1 MAREEKLRSLSLTGL
16 FLLSMLLSLA
26 LPAGTVSASNETTTG
41 TITGTETWAGVHT
54 LTGDVTIAPGAK
66 LIINPGA
73 TIEFPNGTH
82 LDVRGSLCAGVSS
95 CGASSNANS
104 AMRITLRWSE
114 PLNSS
119 AIGEC
124 YGLSSGNQEIWI
136 DDPSCSE
143 GVLMRSS
150 IDLSETGLR
159 YVTFDS
165 AWGIPQYVSA
175 VGEFRYGALVLDG
188 ASPTLT
194 ELSFNQI
201 NTSSVLTTNLA
212 QPTFNG
218 GEFVVGT
225 DESRSIVGAA
235 LQIYSSGSSV
245 SPFSLSDISLT
256 GTDNGCGNRDGGRH
270 TIWAEDSFIE
280 IDNADISSGDFGI
293 GLWTSAGSVTN
304 TLINVNCNGIDLNGK
319 KAVGGTSF
327 DFQISDNEITT
338 AEGAG
343 IFASAGALVTL
354 TDNDIS
360 GAASGSGIAVYNS
373 EAHIHENEIGPI
385 GGYFGLWLGGSY
397 DVIAENNSIFDTTLT
412 PVVAGMYSYAIQ
424 AASRLYLA
432 NNSISYD
439 GTGTCSSETNWGGA
453 FSCPVLHAYVTGV
466 TMYDNIITAG
476 GTADGIRAVGSLLDI
491 QRNSFDVQKTGAVI
505 KNYDSGYADS
515 QQFGSLAYFAGNDWN
530 QAESVY
536 NVTKSSVTAQSEYI
550 PSPPSGEFPVRL
562 SWPDQ
567 EAWPDNQFQGA
578 IIPTPVKD
586 CNNCQ
591 NMTPRNFPLGVSM
604 DNNSTVFTF
613 ADLTNLDLSKVKI
626 ATQPTHFAVQVSRAE
641 LVRFQTLIGGEKV
654 SEALVIV
661 EDALG
666 NDLYRVNT
674 GGDGFTP
681 WIALPSNFHLDFRG
695 LGGGDNPDGFADDEY
710 EDSCSDGIDNDGD
723 LTIDT
728 ADSSCDYAAGTRE
741 LSLYRYTAYRFG
753 YGYYSG
759 QFTLE
764 ENSLEETAHLQNEAP
779 TVMVTENEGHSFRR
793 VVNITGSAHDGTLAN
808 SYLTDDR
815 AQWDQGGY
823 VHAVQVRNPFTGSW
837 EDAEYAVDTSG
848 ADEGEVTRFNRP
860 FSSWFYNLDMTGLA
874 GEGDYTFEFR
884 AFDGIDYSPVVSRT
898 IKLNTQ
904 PPNIFVTTPSS
915 FSSHD
920 EGSVVFDGY
929 SQDPYGCP
937 DNCNTDIGLVYM
949 QISGPNYQ
957 VTSPVETNTD
967 GTWNWEWDFS
977 TRPRELTTYT
987 FTIWASDSDFC
998 NGDVDECQPAIL
1010 TLTIDN
1016 RNSQPTIS
1024 VNEPFSGTRI
1034 SSALD
1039 TSLKGVARDFDGG
1052 VTRVDLEVKDV
1063 SNDYVSVFE
1072 TSTSEFSEDGEWE
1085 IEWDTT
1091 QLRHDAEYLLRFRSY
1106 DGIDYSSWVEVTIV
1120 ADNPPNA
1127 GNNQPEFDSS
1137 GWQSEITL
1145 YCDSESNSVNKCTT
1159 VQIDLKDFFSDADN
1173 DIQFI
1178 SVYNDTSIGS
1188 DDRHP
1193 LVVGVGTDGI
1203 ARYDPADMLFFDDDM
1218 DTWTLTNVIFI
1229 ATDAWDSRVNSNP
1242 VTFRV
1247 VPLQFT
1253 IQEPDQSWVEEDEMA
1268 IYSGI
1273 GLPGK
1278 QVSVLIGGNPVNNTI
1293 VSEDGT
1299 WELGIPAS
1307 RIKGESS
1314 IPEFTYGGQTTEVSA
1329 ISKGEP
1335 TKDPVN
1341 WGLMVAVSVL
1351 AILSL
1356 AALAYFT
1363 GFIGIEFDE
1372 EDGYNEVGDD
1382 YNKTPVQIPEDY
1394 GEEEEKSPLE
1404 RYDDHPGWLWDS
1416 SSEEWSQ
1423 IRIFKDNVD
1432 SKFY

>member
-567 EAWPDNQFQGA
+567 EAWPENQFQGA

-1416 SSEEWSQ
+1416 SSEEWVPDPDFQ
-1423 IRIFKDNVD
+1423 G
-1432 SKFY
+1432 

>member
-1 MAREEKLRSLSLTGL
+1 
-16 FLLSMLLSLA
+16 
-26 LPAGTVSASNETTTG
+26 
-41 TITGTETWAGVHT
+41 
-54 LTGDVTIAPGAK
+54 
-66 LIINPGA
+66 
-73 TIEFPNGTH
+73 
-82 LDVRGSLCAGVSS
+82 
-95 CGASSNANS
+95 
-104 AMRITLRWSE
+104 
-114 PLNSS
+114 
-119 AIGEC
+119 
-124 YGLSSGNQEIWI
+124 
-136 DDPSCSE
+136 
-143 GVLMRSS
+143 MRSS

-1416 SSEEWSQ
+1416 SSEEWVPDPDFQ
-1423 IRIFKDNVD
+1423 G
-1432 SKFY
+1432 

>member
-1 MAREEKLRSLSLTGL
+1 MARDEKLRSFSLTGL
-16 FLLSMLLSLA
+16 FLFSILLSLA

-95 CGASSNANS
+95 CGSSSNAGP

-114 PLNSS
+114 PVNSS
-119 AIGEC
+119 ATGEC
-124 YGLSSGNQEIWI
+124 YGMSSGNQEIWI
-136 DDPSCSE
+136 DDPSCNE

-212 QPTFNG
+212 QPSFNG

-225 DESRSIVGAA
+225 DASKSIVGAA

-245 SPFSLSDISLT
+245 SPFTLSDISLT

-280 IDNADISSGDFGI
+280 IDNAEISSGDFGI

-304 TLINVNCNGIDLNGK
+304 TQINVNCNGIDLNGK

-327 DFQISDNEITT
+327 SFDISDNEIAT
-338 AEGAG
+338 ADGAG
-343 IFASAGALVTL
+343 VFASAGALIYL
-354 TDNDIS
+354 RDNVIG
-360 GAASGSGIAVYNS
+360 GAASGSGVSVYNS
-373 EAHIHENEIGPI
+373 EAHIHGNEIGPI

-412 PVVAGMYSYAIQ
+412 PVVAGMYSYSIQ

-432 NNSISYD
+432 NNSISFE
-439 GTGTCSSETNWGGA
+439 GTGTCSSETNWGGQ
-453 FSCPVLHAYVTGV
+453 FTCPVLHAYMTGV

-476 GTADGIRAVGSLLDI
+476 GTADGIRAIGSLLDI
-491 QRNSFDVQKTGAVI
+491 QRNSFDVQKTGAII

-515 QQFGSLAYFAGNDWN
+515 QQYGSLAYFSENDWN
-530 QAESVY
+530 QAETIY

-550 PSPPSGEFPVRL
+550 PSPPSGEYPVRL

-567 EAWPDNQFQGA
+567 EAWPDNEFQGA

-654 SEALVIV
+654 SDALVIV

-728 ADSSCDYAAGTRE
+728 ADPSCDYSAGTRE
-741 LSLYRYTAYRFG
+741 MSLYRYTAYRFG

-759 QFTLE
+759 VFTLE
-764 ENSLEETAHLQNEAP
+764 ENSLEETAHLENDAP
-779 TVMVTENEGHSFRR
+779 TVIVTENEGHSYRR

-808 SYLTDDR
+808 SYLTDER

-848 ADEGEVTRFNRP
+848 SDEGEVTRFNRP
-860 FSSWFYNLDMTGLA
+860 FSSWYYNIDMSNLA
-874 GEGDYTFEFR
+874 GEGDYSFEFK
-884 AFDGIDYSPVVSRT
+884 AFDGIDYSPVVSLT

-920 EGSVVFDGY
+920 DGSVIFDGY

-937 DNCNTDIGLVYM
+937 DECNSDIGLVYM

-957 VTSPVETNTD
+957 VTSPVETNSD
-967 GTWNWEWDFS
+967 GTWDWEWDFS
-977 TRPRELTTYT
+977 SRPRELTTYT

-998 NGDVDECQPAIL
+998 NGVVDECQPVVL

-1024 VNEPFSGTRI
+1024 VNQPYSGTRI
-1034 SSALD
+1034 SSSID
-1039 TSLKGVARDFDGG
+1039 TLLSGVARDFDGG

-1072 TSTSEFSEDGEWE
+1072 TSTSEFSEDGMWD

-1091 QLRHDAEYLLRFRSY
+1091 HLRHDAEYLLRFRSY
-1106 DGIDYSSWVEVTIV
+1106 DGIDYSSWVDVTII

-1137 GWQSEITL
+1137 EWQSEYTL
-1145 YCDSESNSVNKCTT
+1145 YCDLDSNSVDKCTT
-1159 VQIDLKDFFSDADN
+1159 VEIDLKAYFSDIDN

-1178 SVYNDTSIGS
+1178 SVYNDSTISS
-1188 DDRHP
+1188 DDRYP

-1218 DTWTLTNVIFI
+1218 ESWTLNNVIFI
-1229 ATDAWDSRVNSNP
+1229 ATDAWDSRVNSVP
-1242 VTFRV
+1242 VTFKV
-1247 VPLQFT
+1247 IPLQFE
-1253 IQEPDQSWVEEDEMA
+1253 IQEPEQSWVNENEMA
-1268 IYSGI
+1268 MYSGI

-1299 WELGIPAS
+1299 WELGVPAS

-1314 IPEFTYGGQTTEVSA
+1314 IPEFSYSGQTMAVKP
-1329 ISKGEP
+1329 IGKGEP
-1335 TKDPVN
+1335 TTDSIN
-1341 WGLMVAVSVL
+1341 WALVGAVSVL
-1351 AILSL
+1351 ATLSL

-1363 GFIGIEFDE
+1363 GFIGIEIDE
-1372 EDGYNEVGDD
+1372 EEGEY
-1382 YNKTPVQIPEDY
+1382 KTPAQIPEDY
-1394 GEEEEKSPLE
+1394 GDEEREGEGALE
-1404 RYDDHPGWLWDS
+1404 SYDDHPGWLWDAA
-1416 SSEEWSQ
+1416 SEEWVPDPD
-1423 IRIFKDNVD
+1423 F
-1432 SKFY
+1432 

>member
-1 MAREEKLRSLSLTGL
+1 
-16 FLLSMLLSLA
+16 
-26 LPAGTVSASNETTTG
+26 
-41 TITGTETWAGVHT
+41 
-54 LTGDVTIAPGAK
+54 
-66 LIINPGA
+66 
-73 TIEFPNGTH
+73 
-82 LDVRGSLCAGVSS
+82 
-95 CGASSNANS
+95 
-104 AMRITLRWSE
+104 
-114 PLNSS
+114 
-119 AIGEC
+119 
-124 YGLSSGNQEIWI
+124 
-136 DDPSCSE
+136 
-143 GVLMRSS
+143 
-150 IDLSETGLR
+150 
-159 YVTFDS
+159 
-165 AWGIPQYVSA
+165 
-175 VGEFRYGALVLDG
+175 
-188 ASPTLT
+188 
-194 ELSFNQI
+194 
-201 NTSSVLTTNLA
+201 
-212 QPTFNG
+212 
-218 GEFVVGT
+218 
-225 DESRSIVGAA
+225 
-235 LQIYSSGSSV
+235 
-245 SPFSLSDISLT
+245 
-256 GTDNGCGNRDGGRH
+256 
-270 TIWAEDSFIE
+270 
-280 IDNADISSGDFGI
+280 
-293 GLWTSAGSVTN
+293 
-304 TLINVNCNGIDLNGK
+304 
-319 KAVGGTSF
+319 
-327 DFQISDNEITT
+327 
-338 AEGAG
+338 
-343 IFASAGALVTL
+343 
-354 TDNDIS
+354 
-360 GAASGSGIAVYNS
+360 
-373 EAHIHENEIGPI
+373 
-385 GGYFGLWLGGSY
+385 
-397 DVIAENNSIFDTTLT
+397 
-412 PVVAGMYSYAIQ
+412 
-424 AASRLYLA
+424 
-432 NNSISYD
+432 
-439 GTGTCSSETNWGGA
+439 
-453 FSCPVLHAYVTGV
+453 
-466 TMYDNIITAG
+466 
-476 GTADGIRAVGSLLDI
+476 
-491 QRNSFDVQKTGAVI
+491 
-505 KNYDSGYADS
+505 
-515 QQFGSLAYFAGNDWN
+515 
-530 QAESVY
+530 
-536 NVTKSSVTAQSEYI
+536 
-550 PSPPSGEFPVRL
+550 
-562 SWPDQ
+562 
-567 EAWPDNQFQGA
+567 
-578 IIPTPVKD
+578 
-586 CNNCQ
+586 
-591 NMTPRNFPLGVSM
+591 M

-1416 SSEEWSQ
+1416 SSEEWVPDPDFQ
-1423 IRIFKDNVD
+1423 G
-1432 SKFY
+1432 

>member
-1 MAREEKLRSLSLTGL
+1 MVKLPRFFRSTMARDEKLRSFSLTGL
-16 FLLSMLLSLA
+16 FLFSILLSLA

-95 CGASSNANS
+95 CGASANAGP
-104 AMRITLRWSE
+104 AMRITLKWSE
-114 PLNSS
+114 PANSS
-119 AIGEC
+119 ATGEC
-124 YGLSSGNQEIWI
+124 YGMSSGNQEIWI

-159 YVTFDS
+159 YVTFDN
-165 AWGIPQYVSA
+165 AWGIPQYITA

-225 DESRSIVGAA
+225 DESKSIVGAA

-280 IDNADISSGDFGI
+280 IDNAEITSGDFGI

-304 TLINVNCNGIDLNGK
+304 SVIDVNCNGIDLNGK

-327 DFQISDNEITT
+327 SFEISDNEIST
-338 AEGAG
+338 ADGAG
-343 IFASAGALVTL
+343 VFASAGALVTL
-354 TDNDIS
+354 RDNDIG
-360 GAASGSGIAVYNS
+360 GAASGSGIGVYNS
-373 EAHIHENEIGPI
+373 EAHIHGNEIGPI

-397 DVIAENNSIFDTTLT
+397 DVIAENNSIFETTLT
-412 PVVAGMYSYAIQ
+412 PVVAGMYSYSIQ
-424 AASRLYLA
+424 AASRLYFA
-432 NNSISYD
+432 NNSVSYA
-439 GTGTCSSETNWGGA
+439 GTGTCSSETNWGGQ
-453 FSCPVLHAYVTGV
+453 FSCPVLHAYLTGV
-466 TMYDNIITAG
+466 TMYDNIITAS
-476 GTADGIRAVGSLLDI
+476 GTADGIRAIGSLLDI
-491 QRNSFDVQKTGAVI
+491 QRNSFDIQKTGAVI

-515 QQFGSLAYFAGNDWN
+515 QQYGSLAYFSENDWN
-530 QAESVY
+530 DAEAVY

-550 PSPPSGEFPVRL
+550 PSPPSGEYPVRL

-567 EAWPDNQFQGA
+567 EAWPDNEFQGS

-654 SEALVIV
+654 SDALVIV

-723 LTIDT
+723 LMTDT
-728 ADSSCDYAAGTRE
+728 DDPSCDYSAGTRE

-753 YGYYSG
+753 FGYYLG
-759 QFTLE
+759 NFTLE
-764 ENSLEETAHLQNEAP
+764 ENSLEETAHLENVAP
-779 TVMVTENEGHSFRR
+779 TVTVTQNSGHSYRR
-793 VVNITGSAHDGTLAN
+793 IVNITGSAHDGTLAN
-808 SYLTDDR
+808 SYLSDER

-837 EDAEYAVDTSG
+837 EDSELAVDTSG
-848 ADEGEVTRFNRP
+848 ADEGAVTRFNRP
-860 FSSWFYNLDMTGLA
+860 FSSWYYNIDMSGLA
-874 GEGDYTFEFR
+874 GEGDYSFEFR
-884 AFDGIDYSPVVSRT
+884 AFDGIDYSPVVSRS

-904 PPNIFVTTPSS
+904 PPTIFVSTPSS

-920 EGSVVFDGY
+920 DGSVIFDGY
-929 SQDPYGCP
+929 AQDPYGCP
-937 DNCNTDIGLVYM
+937 DDCNSDIGLVYM

-957 VTSPVETNTD
+957 VTSPVETNSD
-967 GTWNWEWDFS
+967 GTWDWEWDFS
-977 TRPRELTTYT
+977 SRPRELTTYT

-998 NGDVDECQPAIL
+998 NGIVDECQPVELI
-1010 TLTIDN
+1010 LTIDN

-1024 VNEPFSGTRI
+1024 VNQPYSGTRI
-1034 SSALD
+1034 STSID
-1039 TSLKGVARDFDGG
+1039 TLLSGVARDFDGG

-1063 SNDYVSVFE
+1063 SNDYISVFE
-1072 TSTSEFSEDGEWE
+1072 TSTGEFSEDGEWE

-1106 DGIDYSSWVEVTIV
+1106 DGIDYSSWVDITII

-1127 GNNQPEFDSS
+1127 GNSQPEFNPS
-1137 GWQSEITL
+1137 GWLSEIIL
-1145 YCDSESNSVNKCTT
+1145 YCDSESNSVDKCTT
-1159 VQIDLKDFFSDADN
+1159 VEIDLKEYFSDIDN

-1178 SVYNDTSIGS
+1178 SVYNDTSIDT

-1203 ARYDPADMLFFDDDM
+1203 ARYDPADMLFFDDNM
-1218 DTWTLTNVIFI
+1218 GSWTLNNVIFI
-1229 ATDAWDSRVNSNP
+1229 ATDAWDSRVNSAP

-1247 VPLQFT
+1247 IPLQFE
-1253 IQEPDQSWVEEDEMA
+1253 IQEPEQSWVEEDDMA
-1268 IYSGI
+1268 IYSGM

-1299 WELGIPAS
+1299 WELGVPGS

-1314 IPEFTYGGQTTEVSA
+1314 VPQFQYSGQTTEVGQIWS
-1329 ISKGEP
+1329 GEP
-1335 TKDPVN
+1335 VTSSTD
-1341 WGLMVAVSVL
+1341 WAFIGTITVL
-1351 AILSL
+1351 AIIALV
-1356 AALAYFT
+1356 ALAVFT
-1363 GFIGIEFDE
+1363 GFIGIEIEDE
-1372 EDGYNEVGDD
+1372 LEDQ
-1382 YNKTPVQIPEDY
+1382 KTPVQIPEGY
-1394 GEEEEKSPLE
+1394 GEDTEEGEVTLE
-1404 RYDDHPGWLWDS
+1404 RYEDHPGWLWDA
-1416 SSEEWSQ
+1416 SSEEWVPDPDFQ
-1423 IRIFKDNVD
+1423 R
-1432 SKFY
+1432 

>member
-1 MAREEKLRSLSLTGL
+1 MAQDGKLSSISITGL
-16 FLLSMLLSLA
+16 FLFSILLSLA
-26 LPAGTVSASNETTTG
+26 LPAGPVSASNETTTG

-66 LIINPGA
+66 LVINPGA

-95 CGASSNANS
+95 CGASSNAGP

-114 PLNSS
+114 PANSS
-119 AIGEC
+119 ATGEC
-124 YGLSSGNQEIWI
+124 YGMSSGNQDIWI
-136 DDPSCSE
+136 TDPSCNE

-150 IDLSETGLR
+150 IDLSETGLN
-159 YVTFDS
+159 YVSFEN

-194 ELSFNQI
+194 ELSFSQI

-218 GEFVVGT
+218 GDFVVGSDDST
-225 DESRSIVGAA
+225 SIVGAA

-245 SPFSLSDISLT
+245 SPFKISDISLT
-256 GTDNGCGNRDGGRH
+256 GTDNGCGPRDGGRA
-270 TIWAEDSFIE
+270 TIWAQDSFIE
-280 IDNADISSGDFGI
+280 IDNAQIPSGDYGI

-304 TLINVNCNGIDLNGK
+304 TVIDVNCNGIDLNGK

-327 DFQISDNEITT
+327 GFDIFENEIST

-343 IFASAGALVTL
+343 VYASAGSLIDLAE
-354 TDNDIS
+354 NDI
-360 GAASGSGIAVYNS
+360 AAGGSGIVVYNS
-373 EAHIHENEIGPI
+373 DAQIHNNDIGPI
-385 GGYFGLWLGGSY
+385 DGYFGLWLRGSF
-397 DVIAENNSIFDTTLT
+397 DVIAENNSIFETTLT
-412 PVVAGMYSYAIQ
+412 PVVAGDYSYAIQ

-439 GTGTCSSETNWGGA
+439 GGGTCNSNTNWGGA
-453 FSCPVLHAYVTGV
+453 FSCPVLHAYLTGV
-466 TMYDNIITAG
+466 TMYDNLITADG
-476 GTADGIRAVGSLLDI
+476 GADGIRAVGSLLDI

-505 KNYDSGYADS
+505 KNFDNGYSGS
-515 QQFGSLAYFAGNDWN
+515 QQFGSLAYFSQNNWNDV
-530 QAESVY
+530 ESVY

-550 PSPPSGEFPVRL
+550 PSPPSGEYPVRL

-567 EAWPDNQFQGA
+567 EAWPDNEFQGA
-578 IIPTPVKD
+578 VIPTPVKD

-591 NMTPRNFPLGVSM
+591 DMTPRNFPLGLSM
-604 DNNSTVFTF
+604 DNNSTIFTF
-613 ADLTNLDLSKVKI
+613 ADLTNLELSNVKI

-641 LVRFQTLIGGEKV
+641 LVRFQALIGGEKV
-654 SEALVIV
+654 SDALVIV

-666 NDLYRVNT
+666 NDLYRINT
-674 GGDGFTP
+674 EGDGFTP
-681 WIALPSNFHLDFRG
+681 WVALPSNFHLDFRG

-723 LTIDT
+723 LVIDT
-728 ADSSCDYAAGTRE
+728 DDPSCDYSAGTRE
-741 LSLYRYTAYRFG
+741 LSLYRYNAYRFG

-759 QFTLE
+759 EFTLE
-764 ENSLEETAHLQNEAP
+764 ENSLEETAHLVNVAP
-779 TVMVTENEGHSFRR
+779 TVIVTENEGTSYRR

-808 SYLTDDR
+808 SYLTDER

-837 EDAEYAVDTSG
+837 EDAEFAVDTSG
-848 ADEGEVTRFNRP
+848 ASEGSVTRFNRP
-860 FSSWFYNLDMTGLA
+860 FSSWYYSLDMSGLA

-884 AFDGIDYSPVVSRT
+884 AFDGIDYSPVISRT

-904 PPNIFVTTPSS
+904 PPNIFVSTPSS

-920 EGSVVFDGY
+920 DGSVIFDGY
-929 SQDPYGCP
+929 AQDPYGCP
-937 DNCNTDIGLVYM
+937 DDCNSDIGLVYM
-949 QISGPNYQ
+949 QIVGPNYQ
-957 VTSPVETNTD
+957 VTSPVQTNSD
-967 GTWNWEWDFS
+967 GTWDWEWDFS
-977 TRPRELTTYT
+977 SRPRELTTYT

-998 NGDVDECQPAIL
+998 KGVIDECQTVTL

-1024 VNEPFSGTRI
+1024 VNQPYSGTRI
-1034 SSALD
+1034 SSSSETTL
-1039 TSLKGVARDFDGG
+1039 TGVARDFDGG

-1072 TSTSEFSEDGEWE
+1072 TSTSEFSQDGEWE
-1085 IEWDTT
+1085 IKWDTN

-1106 DGIDYSSWVEVTIV
+1106 DGIDFSSWVEVNIV

-1137 GWQSEITL
+1137 DWPSEITL
-1145 YCDSESNSVNKCTT
+1145 YCDTDSNSVDKCTT
-1159 VQIDLKDFFSDADN
+1159 VEIDLKDYFSDIDN

-1178 SVYNDTSIGS
+1178 SVYNDTATDT
-1188 DDRHP
+1188 DDRYP

-1218 DTWTLTNVIFI
+1218 GSWTLNNVIFI
-1229 ATDAWDSRVNSNP
+1229 ATDAWDSRVNSAP
-1242 VTFRV
+1242 VTFLV
-1247 VPLQFT
+1247 IPLEFS
-1253 IQEPDQSWVEEDEMA
+1253 ILEPEQTWVEEDGMA

-1293 VSEDGT
+1293 ISDDGK
-1299 WELGIPAS
+1299 WELGVPGS
-1307 RIKGESS
+1307 RISGESAT
-1314 IPEFTYGGQTTEVSA
+1314 PEFSYSGQTTEVKP
-1329 ISKGEP
+1329 IEKGEP
-1335 TKDPVN
+1335 KVESTDWVMI
-1341 WGLMVAVSVL
+1341 GLISFLAV
-1351 AILSL
+1351 ISL
-1356 AALAYFT
+1356 TVLAYFS
-1363 GFIGIEFDE
+1363 GFIGIEIEEEYKSPSEMPDDFGEPDE
-1372 EDGYNEVGDD
+1372 MEVG
-1382 YNKTPVQIPEDY
+1382 E
-1394 GEEEEKSPLE
+1394 GLE
-1404 RYDDHPGWLWDS
+1404 RYEDHPGWLWDAA
-1416 SSEEWSQ
+1416 SEDWVPDPDFQE
-1423 IRIFKDNVD
+1423 
-1432 SKFY
+1432 

>member
-1 MAREEKLRSLSLTGL
+1 
-16 FLLSMLLSLA
+16 
-26 LPAGTVSASNETTTG
+26 
-41 TITGTETWAGVHT
+41 
-54 LTGDVTIAPGAK
+54 
-66 LIINPGA
+66 
-73 TIEFPNGTH
+73 
-82 LDVRGSLCAGVSS
+82 
-95 CGASSNANS
+95 
-104 AMRITLRWSE
+104 
-114 PLNSS
+114 
-119 AIGEC
+119 
-124 YGLSSGNQEIWI
+124 
-136 DDPSCSE
+136 
-143 GVLMRSS
+143 
-150 IDLSETGLR
+150 
-159 YVTFDS
+159 
-165 AWGIPQYVSA
+165 
-175 VGEFRYGALVLDG
+175 
-188 ASPTLT
+188 
-194 ELSFNQI
+194 
-201 NTSSVLTTNLA
+201 
-212 QPTFNG
+212 
-218 GEFVVGT
+218 
-225 DESRSIVGAA
+225 
-235 LQIYSSGSSV
+235 
-245 SPFSLSDISLT
+245 
-256 GTDNGCGNRDGGRH
+256 
-270 TIWAEDSFIE
+270 
-280 IDNADISSGDFGI
+280 
-293 GLWTSAGSVTN
+293 
-304 TLINVNCNGIDLNGK
+304 
-319 KAVGGTSF
+319 
-327 DFQISDNEITT
+327 
-338 AEGAG
+338 
-343 IFASAGALVTL
+343 
-354 TDNDIS
+354 
-360 GAASGSGIAVYNS
+360 
-373 EAHIHENEIGPI
+373 
-385 GGYFGLWLGGSY
+385 
-397 DVIAENNSIFDTTLT
+397 
-412 PVVAGMYSYAIQ
+412 
-424 AASRLYLA
+424 
-432 NNSISYD
+432 
-439 GTGTCSSETNWGGA
+439 
-453 FSCPVLHAYVTGV
+453 
-466 TMYDNIITAG
+466 MYDNIITAG

-505 KNYDSGYADS
+505 KNFDSGYAES
-515 QQFGSLAYFAGNDWN
+515 QQFGSLAYFSENDWN
-530 QAESVY
+530 QAETVY

-567 EAWPDNQFQGA
+567 EAWPDNEFQGA

-654 SEALVIV
+654 SDALVIV

-666 NDLYRVNT
+666 NDLYRINS

-681 WIALPSNFHLDFRG
+681 WVALPSNFHLDFRG

-728 ADSSCDYAAGTRE
+728 ADSSCDYSAGTRE

-764 ENSLEETAHLQNEAP
+764 ENSLEETAHLENEAP
-779 TVMVTENEGHSFRR
+779 TVKVTENDGHSFRR

-808 SYLTDDR
+808 SYQTDER

-823 VHAVQVRNPFTGSW
+823 VHSVQVRNPFTGSW
-837 EDAEYAVDTSG
+837 EDAEYAIDTSG
-848 ADEGEVTRFNRP
+848 ADLGEVTRFNRP
-860 FSSWFYNLDMTGLA
+860 FSSWYYSIDMTGLA

-884 AFDGIDYSPVVSRT
+884 AFDGIDYSPVISRT

-904 PPNIFVTTPSS
+904 APSIFVTTPSS

-937 DNCNTDIGLVYM
+937 DDCNKDIGLVYM

-957 VTSPVETNTD
+957 VTSPVETNPD
-967 GTWNWEWDFS
+967 GTWGWEWDFS

-998 NGDVDECQPAIL
+998 NGDVDECQPVVL

-1024 VNEPFSGTRI
+1024 VNQPFSGTRI
-1034 SSALD
+1034 SSSLD
-1039 TSLKGVARDFDGG
+1039 TILTGVARDFDGG

-1072 TSTSEFSEDGEWE
+1072 TSTSEFSDDGIWE

-1106 DGIDYSSWVEVTIV
+1106 DGIDYSSWTDVSIV

-1145 YCDSESNSVNKCTT
+1145 YCDSESNSVDKCTT
-1159 VQIDLKDFFSDADN
+1159 VEIDLKEYFSDADN

-1178 SVYNDTSIGS
+1178 SVYNDTSTDS

-1218 DTWTLTNVIFI
+1218 GSWTLNNVIFI
-1229 ATDAWDSRVNSNP
+1229 ATDAWDSRVNSDP
-1242 VTFRV
+1242 VTFRI

-1253 IQEPDQSWVEEDEMA
+1253 IQEPEQSWVEENEMA

-1307 RIKGESS
+1307 RIKGDSS
-1314 IPEFTYGGQTTEVSA
+1314 IPEFTYAGQTTEVRA

-1335 TKDPVN
+1335 TTESTN
-1341 WGLMVAVSVL
+1341 WALIGVVAVV

-1356 AALAYFT
+1356 AALAYFS
-1363 GFIGIEFDE
+1363 GFIGIEIEEE
-1372 EDGYNEVGDD
+1372 EDGY
-1382 YNKTPVQIPEDY
+1382 KTPVQIPEEY
-1394 GEEEEKSPLE
+1394 GAEEEESTLE
-1404 RYDDHPGWLWDS
+1404 RYDDHPGWLWDPS
-1416 SSEEWSQ
+1416 TEEWVPDPDFQ
-1423 IRIFKDNVD
+1423 G
-1432 SKFY
+1432 

>member
-1 MAREEKLRSLSLTGL
+1 MAREEKLRSISLTGL
-16 FLLSMLLSLA
+16 FMFSILLSLA

-66 LIINPGA
+66 LILNPGA
-73 TIEFPNGTH
+73 SIEFPNGTH

-95 CGASSNANS
+95 CGASSNAGP

-119 AIGEC
+119 ATGEC
-124 YGLSSGNQEIWI
+124 YGMSAGNQEIWI

-218 GEFVVGT
+218 GEFVVGADAST
-225 DESRSIVGAA
+225 SIVGAA

-245 SPFSLSDISLT
+245 SPFTLSDITLT
-256 GTDNGCGNRDGGRH
+256 GTNNGCGNRDGGRH

-304 TLINVNCNGIDLNGK
+304 TQINVNCNGIDLNGK

-327 DFQISDNEITT
+327 SFDLSDNEIIT

-343 IFASAGALVTL
+343 VFASAGALVSL
-354 TDNDIS
+354 TNSEIS
-360 GAASGSGIAVYNS
+360 GASSGSGIAVYNS

-439 GTGTCSSETNWGGA
+439 GTGTCSSDTNWGGQ

-505 KNYDSGYADS
+505 KNYDSGYAES
-515 QQFGSLAYFAGNDWN
+515 QQFGSLAYFSENDWN
-530 QAESVY
+530 QAETVY

-550 PSPPSGEFPVRL
+550 PSPPSGEYPVRL

-567 EAWPDNQFQGA
+567 EAWPDNEFQGA

-654 SEALVIV
+654 SDALVIV

-728 ADSSCDYAAGTRE
+728 ADSSCNYSAGTRE

-764 ENSLEETAHLQNEAP
+764 ESSLEETAHLENEAP
-779 TVMVTENEGHSFRR
+779 TVIVTENEGHSFRR

-808 SYLTDDR
+808 SYLTDER

-848 ADEGEVTRFNRP
+848 ADEGSVTRFNRP
-860 FSSWFYNLDMTGLA
+860 FSSWYYSIDMSGLA
-874 GEGDYTFEFR
+874 GEGDYIFEFR
-884 AFDGIDYSPVVSRT
+884 AFDGIDYSPVVTRS

-904 PPNIFVTTPSS
+904 PPSIFVTTPSS

-920 EGSVVFDGY
+920 EGSVAFDGY

-957 VTSPVETNTD
+957 VTSPVETNSD

-998 NGDVDECQPAIL
+998 NGDVDECQPVIL

-1024 VNEPFSGTRI
+1024 VNQPVSGTRI
-1034 SSALD
+1034 SSSLD
-1039 TSLKGVARDFDGG
+1039 TLLTGVARDFDGG

-1072 TSTSEFSEDGEWE
+1072 TSTSEFSEDGVWE

-1106 DGIDYSSWVEVTIV
+1106 DGIDYSSWTEVSIV

-1137 GWQSEITL
+1137 NWQSEITL
-1145 YCDSESNSVNKCTT
+1145 YCDSESNSVDKCTT
-1159 VQIDLKDFFSDADN
+1159 VEIDLKEYFSDLDN

-1178 SVYNDTSIGS
+1178 SVYNDTSIDS

-1193 LVVGVGTDGI
+1193 LVVGVGTDGV

-1218 DTWTLTNVIFI
+1218 ESWTLNNVIFI
-1229 ATDAWDSRVNSNP
+1229 ATDAWDSRVNSDP

-1247 VPLQFT
+1247 IPLQFT
-1253 IQEPDQSWVEEDEMA
+1253 IQEPEQSWVEEDQMA

-1307 RIKGESS
+1307 RIKGDSS
-1314 IPEFTYGGQTTEVSA
+1314 IPKFTYAGQTTEVSE

-1335 TKDPVN
+1335 TTDSTSWVLI
-1341 WGLMVAVSVL
+1341 GVSVFVV
-1351 AILSL
+1351 ILSL
-1356 AALAYFT
+1356 AFLAYFT
-1363 GFIGIEFDE
+1363 GFIGIEIDE
-1372 EDGYNEVGDD
+1372 EED
-1382 YNKTPVQIPEDY
+1382 YNKTPAQLPKNYWEG
-1394 GEEEEKSPLE
+1394 GEEEEDAESTLE
-1404 RYDDHPGWLWDS
+1404 KYDDHPGWLWDS
-1416 SSEEWSQ
+1416 TSEEWVPDPDFQ
-1423 IRIFKDNVD
+1423 R
-1432 SKFY
+1432 

>member
-1 MAREEKLRSLSLTGL
+1 
-16 FLLSMLLSLA
+16 MLHS
-26 LPAGTVSASNETTTG
+26 TV
-41 TITGTETWAGVHT
+41 H
-54 LTGDVTIAPGAK
+54 
-66 LIINPGA
+66 
-73 TIEFPNGTH
+73 
-82 LDVRGSLCAGVSS
+82 
-95 CGASSNANS
+95 
-104 AMRITLRWSE
+104 
-114 PLNSS
+114 
-119 AIGEC
+119 
-124 YGLSSGNQEIWI
+124 
-136 DDPSCSE
+136 
-143 GVLMRSS
+143 
-150 IDLSETGLR
+150 
-159 YVTFDS
+159 
-165 AWGIPQYVSA
+165 GIPQYVSA

-218 GEFVVGT
+218 GEFTVGV
-225 DESRSIVGAA
+225 DASKSIVGAA

-245 SPFSLSDISLT
+245 SPFTLSDISLT
-256 GTDNGCGNRDGGRH
+256 GTENGCGQRDGGRA
-270 TIWAEDSFIE
+270 TIWAQDSFIE
-280 IDNADISSGDFGI
+280 IDNAQITSGDYGI
-293 GLWTSAGSVTN
+293 GLFTSAGTVTN
-304 TLINVNCNGIDLNGK
+304 SVINVNCNGIDLNAK
-319 KAVGGTSF
+319 KAVGGANF
-327 DFQISDNEITT
+327 GFEISDNEISTV
-338 AEGAG
+338 EGAG
-343 IFASAGALVTL
+343 VYSASGALLTL
-354 TDNDIS
+354 RGNDIG
-360 GAASGSGIAVYNS
+360 GAAGGSGIVVRDS
-373 EAHIHENEIGPI
+373 VAHIHENEIGPVD
-385 GGYFGLWLGGSY
+385 GYFGLWLRGSY

-412 PVVAGMYSYAIQ
+412 PVVAGDYSYAIQ
-424 AASRLYLA
+424 AASRLYMA
-432 NNSISYD
+432 NNTISYD
-439 GTGTCSSETNWGGA
+439 GTGTCQSETNWDGQ
-453 FSCPVLHAYVTGV
+453 FTCPVLHAYVTGV

-505 KNYDSGYADS
+505 KNFDSGYAES
-515 QQFGSLAYFAGNDWN
+515 QQFGSLAYFSENDWN
-530 QAESVY
+530 QAETVY

-567 EAWPDNQFQGA
+567 EAWPDNEFQGA

-654 SEALVIV
+654 SDALVIV

-666 NDLYRVNT
+666 NDLYRINS

-681 WIALPSNFHLDFRG
+681 WVALPSNFHLDFRG

-728 ADSSCDYAAGTRE
+728 ADSSCDYSAGTRE

-764 ENSLEETAHLQNEAP
+764 ENSLEETAHLENEAP
-779 TVMVTENEGHSFRR
+779 TVKVTENDGHSFRR

-808 SYLTDDR
+808 SYQTDER

-823 VHAVQVRNPFTGSW
+823 VHSVQVRNPFTGSW
-837 EDAEYAVDTSG
+837 EDAEYAIDTSG
-848 ADEGEVTRFNRP
+848 ADLGEVTRFNRP
-860 FSSWFYNLDMTGLA
+860 FSSWYYSIDMTGLA

-884 AFDGIDYSPVVSRT
+884 AFDGIDYSPVISRT

-904 PPNIFVTTPSS
+904 APSIFVTTPSS

-937 DNCNTDIGLVYM
+937 DDCNKDIGLVYM

-957 VTSPVETNTD
+957 VTSPVETNPD
-967 GTWNWEWDFS
+967 GTWGWEWDFS

-998 NGDVDECQPAIL
+998 NGDVDECQPVVL

-1024 VNEPFSGTRI
+1024 VNQPFSGTRI
-1034 SSALD
+1034 SSSLD
-1039 TSLKGVARDFDGG
+1039 TILTGVARDFDGG

-1072 TSTSEFSEDGEWE
+1072 TSTSEFSDDGIWE

-1106 DGIDYSSWVEVTIV
+1106 DGIDYSSWTDVSIV

-1145 YCDSESNSVNKCTT
+1145 YCDSESNSVDKCTT
-1159 VQIDLKDFFSDADN
+1159 VEIDLKEYFSDADN

-1178 SVYNDTSIGS
+1178 SVYNDTSTDS

-1218 DTWTLTNVIFI
+1218 GSWTLNNVIFI
-1229 ATDAWDSRVNSNP
+1229 ATDAWDSRVNSDP
-1242 VTFRV
+1242 VTFRI

-1253 IQEPDQSWVEEDEMA
+1253 IQEPEQSWVEENEMA

-1307 RIKGESS
+1307 RIKGDSS
-1314 IPEFTYGGQTTEVSA
+1314 IPEFTYAGQTTEVRA

-1335 TKDPVN
+1335 TTESTN
-1341 WGLMVAVSVL
+1341 WALIGVVAVV

-1356 AALAYFT
+1356 AALAYFS
-1363 GFIGIEFDE
+1363 GFIGIEIEEE
-1372 EDGYNEVGDD
+1372 EDGY
-1382 YNKTPVQIPEDY
+1382 KTPVQIPEEY
-1394 GEEEEKSPLE
+1394 GAEEEESTLE
-1404 RYDDHPGWLWDS
+1404 RYDDHPGWLWDPS
-1416 SSEEWSQ
+1416 TEEWVPDPDFQ
-1423 IRIFKDNVD
+1423 G
-1432 SKFY
+1432 

>member
-343 IFASAGALVTL
+343 IFASAGALVML

-1394 GEEEEKSPLE
+1394 GEGEEKSPLE

-1416 SSEEWSQ
+1416 SSEEWVPDPDFQ
-1423 IRIFKDNVD
+1423 G
-1432 SKFY
+1432 

>member
-1 MAREEKLRSLSLTGL
+1 M
-16 FLLSMLLSLA
+16 
-26 LPAGTVSASNETTTG
+26 
-41 TITGTETWAGVHT
+41 
-54 LTGDVTIAPGAK
+54 
-66 LIINPGA
+66 
-73 TIEFPNGTH
+73 
-82 LDVRGSLCAGVSS
+82 
-95 CGASSNANS
+95 
-104 AMRITLRWSE
+104 
-114 PLNSS
+114 
-119 AIGEC
+119 
-124 YGLSSGNQEIWI
+124 SSGNQEIWI

-218 GEFVVGT
+218 GEFTVGV
-225 DESRSIVGAA
+225 DASKSIVGAA

-245 SPFSLSDISLT
+245 SPFTLSDISLT
-256 GTDNGCGNRDGGRH
+256 GTENGCGQRDGGRA
-270 TIWAEDSFIE
+270 TIWAQDSFIE
-280 IDNADISSGDFGI
+280 IDNAQITSGDYGI
-293 GLWTSAGSVTN
+293 GLFTSAGTVTN
-304 TLINVNCNGIDLNGK
+304 SVINVNCNGIDLNAK
-319 KAVGGTSF
+319 KAVGGANF
-327 DFQISDNEITT
+327 GFEISDNEISTV
-338 AEGAG
+338 EGAG
-343 IFASAGALVTL
+343 VYSASGALLTL
-354 TDNDIS
+354 RGNDIG
-360 GAASGSGIAVYNS
+360 GAAGGSGIVVRDS
-373 EAHIHENEIGPI
+373 VAHIHENEIGPVD
-385 GGYFGLWLGGSY
+385 GYFGLWLRGSY

-412 PVVAGMYSYAIQ
+412 PVVAGDYSYAIQ
-424 AASRLYLA
+424 AASRLYMA
-432 NNSISYD
+432 NNTISYD
-439 GTGTCSSETNWGGA
+439 GTGTCQSETNWDGQ
-453 FSCPVLHAYVTGV
+453 FTCPVLHAYVTGV

-505 KNYDSGYADS
+505 KNFDSGYAES
-515 QQFGSLAYFAGNDWN
+515 QQFGSLAYFSENDWN
-530 QAESVY
+530 QAETVY

-567 EAWPDNQFQGA
+567 EAWPDNEFQGA

-654 SEALVIV
+654 SDALVIV

-666 NDLYRVNT
+666 NDLYRINS

-681 WIALPSNFHLDFRG
+681 WVALPSNFHLDFRG

-728 ADSSCDYAAGTRE
+728 ADSSCDYSAGTRE

-764 ENSLEETAHLQNEAP
+764 ENSLEETAHLENEAP
-779 TVMVTENEGHSFRR
+779 TVKVTENDGHSFRR

-808 SYLTDDR
+808 SYQTDER

-823 VHAVQVRNPFTGSW
+823 VHSVQVRNPFTGSW
-837 EDAEYAVDTSG
+837 EDAEYAIDTSG
-848 ADEGEVTRFNRP
+848 ADPGEVTRFNRP
-860 FSSWFYNLDMTGLA
+860 FSSWYYSIDMTGLA

-884 AFDGIDYSPVVSRT
+884 AFDGIDYSPVISRT

-904 PPNIFVTTPSS
+904 APSIFVTTPSS

-937 DNCNTDIGLVYM
+937 DDCNKDIGLVYM

-957 VTSPVETNTD
+957 VTSPVETNPD
-967 GTWNWEWDFS
+967 GTWGWEWDFS

-998 NGDVDECQPAIL
+998 NGDVDECQPVVL

-1024 VNEPFSGTRI
+1024 VNQPFSGTRI
-1034 SSALD
+1034 SSSLD
-1039 TSLKGVARDFDGG
+1039 TILTGVARDFDGG

-1072 TSTSEFSEDGEWE
+1072 TSTSEFSDDGIWE

-1106 DGIDYSSWVEVTIV
+1106 DGIDYSSWTDVSIV

-1145 YCDSESNSVNKCTT
+1145 YCDSESNSVDKCTT
-1159 VQIDLKDFFSDADN
+1159 VEIDLKEYFSDADN

-1178 SVYNDTSIGS
+1178 SVYNDTSTDS

-1218 DTWTLTNVIFI
+1218 GSWTLNNVIFI
-1229 ATDAWDSRVNSNP
+1229 ATDAWDSRVNSDP
-1242 VTFRV
+1242 VTFRI

-1253 IQEPDQSWVEEDEMA
+1253 IQEPEQSWVEENEMA

-1307 RIKGESS
+1307 RIKGDSS
-1314 IPEFTYGGQTTEVSA
+1314 IPEFTYAGQTTEVRA

-1335 TKDPVN
+1335 TTESTN
-1341 WGLMVAVSVL
+1341 WALIGVVAVV

-1356 AALAYFT
+1356 AALAYFS
-1363 GFIGIEFDE
+1363 GFIGIEIEEE
-1372 EDGYNEVGDD
+1372 EDGY
-1382 YNKTPVQIPEDY
+1382 KTPVQIPEEY
-1394 GEEEEKSPLE
+1394 GAEEEESTLE
-1404 RYDDHPGWLWDS
+1404 RYDDHPGWLWDPS
-1416 SSEEWSQ
+1416 TEEWVPDPDFQ
-1423 IRIFKDNVD
+1423 G
-1432 SKFY
+1432 

>member
-1 MAREEKLRSLSLTGL
+1 MARDEKLRSFSLTGL
-16 FLLSMLLSLA
+16 FLFSILLSLA
-26 LPAGTVSASNETTTG
+26 LPASTVSASNETTTG

-95 CGASSNANS
+95 CGASSNAGP

-114 PLNSS
+114 PVNSS
-119 AIGEC
+119 ATGEC
-124 YGLSSGNQEIWI
+124 YGMTSGNQEIWI

-165 AWGIPQYVSA
+165 AWGIPQYISA

-194 ELSFNQI
+194 ELEFNQI

-218 GEFVVGT
+218 GNFVVGS
-225 DESRSIVGAA
+225 DASKSIVGAA

-245 SPFSLSDISLT
+245 SPFALSDISLI
-256 GTDNGCGNRDGGRH
+256 GTENGCGPRDGGRA
-270 TIWAEDSFIE
+270 TIWAQDSFIE
-280 IDNADISSGDFGI
+280 IDNAQITSGDYGI
-293 GLWTSAGSVTN
+293 GLYTSAGRVTN
-304 TLINVNCNGIDLNGK
+304 SAINVNCNGIDLNAK
-319 KAVGGTSF
+319 KAVGGTDFGF
-327 DFQISDNEITT
+327 DISDNEISTVQ
-338 AEGAG
+338 GAG
-343 IFASAGALVTL
+343 VY
-354 TDNDIS
+354 
-360 GAASGSGIAVYNS
+360 AASGALLTLRENDIGGAAGGSGIVVRDS
-373 EAHIHENEIGPI
+373 VAHIHENEIGPVD
-385 GGYFGLWLGGSY
+385 GYFGLWLRGSY

-412 PVVAGMYSYAIQ
+412 PVVAGDYSYALQ
-424 AASRLYLA
+424 SASRLYMA
-432 NNSISYD
+432 NNTISYD
-439 GTGTCSSETNWGGA
+439 GTGTCSSDTNWGGE
-453 FSCPVLHAYVTGV
+453 FSCPVLHAYLTGV

-476 GTADGIRAVGSLLDI
+476 GTADGIRAIGSLLDI

-505 KNYDSGYADS
+505 KNFDSGYAES
-515 QQFGSLAYFAGNDWN
+515 QQYGSLAYFSENDWN
-530 QAESVY
+530 QVESVY

-550 PSPPSGEFPVRL
+550 PSPPSGEYPVRL

-567 EAWPDNQFQGA
+567 EAWPDNEFQGA

-591 NMTPRNFPLGVSM
+591 NMTPRNFPLGVNM

-641 LVRFQTLIGGEKV
+641 LVRFQALIDGEKV
-654 SEALVIV
+654 SEAMVIV

-666 NDLYRVNT
+666 NDLYRINT

-681 WIALPSNFHLDFRG
+681 WVALPSNFHLDFRG

-728 ADSSCDYAAGTRE
+728 ADSSCDYSAGTRE
-741 LSLYRYTAYRFG
+741 MSLYRYTAYRFG

-759 QFTLE
+759 EFTLE
-764 ENSLEETAHLQNEAP
+764 ENSLEETAHLENDAP
-779 TVMVTENEGHSFRR
+779 TVIVTENEGHSYRR

-808 SYLTDDR
+808 SYLTDER

-848 ADEGEVTRFNRP
+848 SDEGEVSRFNRP
-860 FSSWFYNLDMTGLA
+860 FSSWYYNIDMSGMA

-920 EGSVVFDGY
+920 DGSVIFDGY
-929 SQDPYGCP
+929 SLDPYGCP
-937 DNCNTDIGLVYM
+937 DDCNSDIDLVYM

-957 VTSPVETNTD
+957 VTSPVETNSD
-967 GTWNWEWDFS
+967 GTWGWEWDFS
-977 TRPRELTTYT
+977 SRPRELSTYT
-987 FTIWASDSDFC
+987 FTIWASDSNFC
-998 NGDVDECQPAIL
+998 NGVVDECQPVVL

-1024 VNEPFSGTRI
+1024 VNQPYSGTRI
-1034 SSALD
+1034 S
-1039 TSLKGVARDFDGG
+1039 TSMNTLLSGVARDFDGG
-1052 VTRVDLEVKDV
+1052 ATRVDLEVKDV

-1072 TSTSEFSEDGEWE
+1072 TSTSEFSEDGVWE
-1085 IEWDTT
+1085 IGWDTT

-1106 DGIDYSSWVEVTIV
+1106 DGIDYSSWVDVTII

-1137 GWQSEITL
+1137 EWQSEFIL
-1145 YCDSESNSVNKCTT
+1145 YCDLDSNSVDKCTT
-1159 VQIDLKDFFSDADN
+1159 VEIDLKDYFSDIDN

-1178 SVYNDTSIGS
+1178 SVYNDSTIAS
-1188 DDRHP
+1188 DDRYP

-1218 DTWTLTNVIFI
+1218 ESWTLNNVIFI
-1229 ATDAWDSRVNSNP
+1229 ATDAWDSRVISVP

-1247 VPLQFT
+1247 IPLQFT
-1253 IQEPDQSWVEEDEMA
+1253 IEEPEQSWVEVDEMA

-1278 QVSVLIGGNPVNNTI
+1278 QVSVLIDGNPVNNTI

-1307 RIKGESS
+1307 RIKGDSS
-1314 IPEFTYGGQTTEVSA
+1314 IPEFSYSGQTTAVNP
-1329 ISKGEP
+1329 IGKGEP
-1335 TKDPVN
+1335 TTDSTN
-1341 WGLMVAVSVL
+1341 WALVGVMSVL
-1351 AILSL
+1351 ATLSL

-1363 GFIGIEFDE
+1363 GFIGIEIDDE
-1372 EDGYNEVGDD
+1372 EEEY
-1382 YNKTPVQIPEDY
+1382 KTPAQIPEDY
-1394 GEEEEKSPLE
+1394 GDGEREERSALE
-1404 RYDDHPGWLWDS
+1404 RYDDHPGWLWDTA
-1416 SSEEWSQ
+1416 SEEW
-1423 IRIFKDNVD
+1423 VPD
-1432 SKFY
+1432 SDFQE

>member
-1 MAREEKLRSLSLTGL
+1 
-16 FLLSMLLSLA
+16 MLLSLA

-124 YGLSSGNQEIWI
+124 YGMSSGNQEIWI

-245 SPFSLSDISLT
+245 SPFALSDISLT

-439 GTGTCSSETNWGGA
+439 GTGTCSSETNWGGD

-728 ADSSCDYAAGTRE
+728 ADSSCDYEAGTRE

-998 NGDVDECQPAIL
+998 NGDVDECQPVIL

-1178 SVYNDTSIGS
+1178 SVYNDTSIGT

-1247 VPLQFT
+1247 VPLQFA

-1341 WGLMVAVSVL
+1341 WGLMAAVSVL

-1372 EDGYNEVGDD
+1372 EDGYNNVGDD

-1394 GEEEEKSPLE
+1394 GEEEEKNPLE

-1416 SSEEWSQ
+1416 SSEEWVPDPDFQ
-1423 IRIFKDNVD
+1423 G
-1432 SKFY
+1432 

>member
-1 MAREEKLRSLSLTGL
+1 MARDEKLKSFSLTGL
-16 FLLSMLLSLA
+16 FLFSILLSLA

-82 LDVRGSLCAGVSS
+82 LDVRGSLCAGASS
-95 CGASSNANS
+95 CGASSNAGP

-114 PLNSS
+114 PVNSS
-119 AIGEC
+119 ATGEC
-124 YGLSSGNQEIWI
+124 YGMTSGNQEIWI
-136 DDPSCSE
+136 DDPSCNE

-159 YVTFDS
+159 YVTFDG

-212 QPTFNG
+212 QPSFNG
-218 GEFVVGT
+218 GDFVVGT
-225 DESRSIVGAA
+225 DASKSIVGAA
-235 LQIYSSGSSV
+235 LQIYSSGSSIN
-245 SPFSLSDISLT
+245 PFTLSDISLT

-280 IDNADISSGDFGI
+280 IDNADITSGDFGI

-304 TLINVNCNGIDLNGK
+304 TQINVNCNGIDLNGK

-327 DFQISDNEITT
+327 SFDISDNEIAT
-338 AEGAG
+338 ADGAG
-343 IFASAGALVTL
+343 VFASAGALIYL
-354 TDNDIS
+354 RDNDIG
-360 GAASGSGIAVYNS
+360 GAASGSGVSVYNS
-373 EAHIHENEIGPI
+373 EAHIHGNEIGPI

-412 PVVAGMYSYAIQ
+412 PVVAGMYSYSIQ

-439 GTGTCSSETNWGGA
+439 GTGTCSSDTNWGGE
-453 FSCPVLHAYVTGV
+453 FSCPVLHAYLTGV

-476 GTADGIRAVGSLLDI
+476 GTADGIRAIGSLLDI
-491 QRNSFDVQKTGAVI
+491 QRNSFDVQKTGAII
-505 KNYDSGYADS
+505 KNFDSGYAES
-515 QQFGSLAYFAGNDWN
+515 QQYGSLAYFSENDWN
-530 QAESVY
+530 QVESVY

-550 PSPPSGEFPVRL
+550 PSPPSGEYPVRL

-567 EAWPDNQFQGA
+567 EAWPDNEFQGA

-613 ADLTNLDLSKVKI
+613 ADLTNLGLSKVKI

-641 LVRFQTLIGGEKV
+641 LVRFQALIDGEKV
-654 SEALVIV
+654 SEAMVIV

-666 NDLYRVNT
+666 NDLYRINT

-681 WIALPSNFHLDFRG
+681 WVALPSNFHLDFRG

-728 ADSSCDYAAGTRE
+728 ADSSCDYSAGTRE
-741 LSLYRYTAYRFG
+741 MSLYRYTAYRFG

-759 QFTLE
+759 EFTLE
-764 ENSLEETAHLQNEAP
+764 ENSLEETAHLENDAP
-779 TVMVTENEGHSFRR
+779 SVFVTENEGHSYRR

-808 SYLTDDR
+808 SYLTDER

-823 VHAVQVRNPFTGSW
+823 VHGVQVRNPFTGSW

-848 ADEGEVTRFNRP
+848 SDEGEVTRFNRP
-860 FSSWFYNLDMTGLA
+860 FSSWYYNIDMSGMA

-920 EGSVVFDGY
+920 DGSVIFDGY

-937 DNCNTDIGLVYM
+937 DDCNSDIGLVYM

-957 VTSPVETNTD
+957 VTSPVETNSD
-967 GTWNWEWDFS
+967 GTWGWEWVFS
-977 TRPRELTTYT
+977 SRPRELTTYT
-987 FTIWASDSDFC
+987 FTIWASDSNFC
-998 NGDVDECQPAIL
+998 NGVVDECQPVVL

-1024 VNEPFSGTRI
+1024 VNQPYSGIRI
-1034 SSALD
+1034 SSSTD
-1039 TSLKGVARDFDGG
+1039 TLLSGVARDFDGG

-1072 TSTSEFSEDGEWE
+1072 TSTSEFSEDGVWE

-1091 QLRHDAEYLLRFRSY
+1091 QLRHDAEYLLRFHSY
-1106 DGIDYSSWVEVTIV
+1106 DGIDYSSWVDVTII

-1137 GWQSEITL
+1137 EWQSEFIL
-1145 YCDSESNSVNKCTT
+1145 YCDLDSNSVDKCTT
-1159 VQIDLKDFFSDADN
+1159 VEIDLKDYFSDIDN

-1178 SVYNDTSIGS
+1178 SVYNDSTIAS
-1188 DDRHP
+1188 DDKYP

-1218 DTWTLTNVIFI
+1218 ESWTLNNVIFI
-1229 ATDAWDSRVNSNP
+1229 ATDAWDSRVNSVP

-1247 VPLQFT
+1247 IPLQFT
-1253 IQEPDQSWVEEDEMA
+1253 IQEPEQSWVEVDEMA

-1299 WELGIPAS
+1299 WELGVPAS
-1307 RIKGESS
+1307 RIKGDSS
-1314 IPEFTYGGQTTEVSA
+1314 IPEFSYSGQITAVNS

-1335 TKDPVN
+1335 TTDSTN
-1341 WGLMVAVSVL
+1341 WALVGVMSVL
-1351 AILSL
+1351 VTLSL

-1363 GFIGIEFDE
+1363 GFIGIEIDDE
-1372 EDGYNEVGDD
+1372 EEEY
-1382 YNKTPVQIPEDY
+1382 KTPAQIPEDY
-1394 GEEEEKSPLE
+1394 GGDEEREGRSAIE
-1404 RYDDHPGWLWDS
+1404 RYDDHPGWLWDTA
-1416 SSEEWSQ
+1416 SEEW
-1423 IRIFKDNVD
+1423 VPD
-1432 SKFY
+1432 SDFQG

>member
-1 MAREEKLRSLSLTGL
+1 M
-16 FLLSMLLSLA
+16 
-26 LPAGTVSASNETTTG
+26 
-41 TITGTETWAGVHT
+41 
-54 LTGDVTIAPGAK
+54 
-66 LIINPGA
+66 
-73 TIEFPNGTH
+73 
-82 LDVRGSLCAGVSS
+82 
-95 CGASSNANS
+95 
-104 AMRITLRWSE
+104 
-114 PLNSS
+114 
-119 AIGEC
+119 
-124 YGLSSGNQEIWI
+124 SSGNQEIWI

-218 GEFVVGT
+218 GEFAVGV
-225 DESRSIVGAA
+225 DASKSIVGAA

-245 SPFSLSDISLT
+245 SPFTLSDISLT
-256 GTDNGCGNRDGGRH
+256 GTENGCGQRDGGRA
-270 TIWAEDSFIE
+270 TIWAQDSFIE
-280 IDNADISSGDFGI
+280 IDNAQITSGDYGI
-293 GLWTSAGSVTN
+293 GLFTSAGTVTN
-304 TLINVNCNGIDLNGK
+304 SVINVNCNGIDLNAK
-319 KAVGGTSF
+319 KAVGGANF
-327 DFQISDNEITT
+327 GFEISDNEISTV
-338 AEGAG
+338 EGAG
-343 IFASAGALVTL
+343 VYSASGALLTL
-354 TDNDIS
+354 RGNDIG
-360 GAASGSGIAVYNS
+360 GAAGGSGIVVRDS
-373 EAHIHENEIGPI
+373 VAHIHENEIGPVD
-385 GGYFGLWLGGSY
+385 GYFGLWLRGSY

-412 PVVAGMYSYAIQ
+412 PVVAGDYSYAIQ
-424 AASRLYLA
+424 AASRLYMA
-432 NNSISYD
+432 NNTISYD
-439 GTGTCSSETNWGGA
+439 GTGTCQSETNWDGQ
-453 FSCPVLHAYVTGV
+453 FTCPVLHAYVTGV

-505 KNYDSGYADS
+505 KNYDSGYAES
-515 QQFGSLAYFAGNDWN
+515 QQFGSLAYFSENDWN
-530 QAESVY
+530 QAETVY

-550 PSPPSGEFPVRL
+550 PSPPSGEYPVRL

-567 EAWPDNQFQGA
+567 EAWPDNEFQGA
-578 IIPTPVKD
+578 IIPTPVKE
-586 CNNCQ
+586 CGTCQ

-641 LVRFQTLIGGEKV
+641 LVRFQALIGGEKV
-654 SEALVIV
+654 SDALVIV

-681 WIALPSNFHLDFRG
+681 WVALPSNFHLDFRG

-723 LTIDT
+723 LTTDT
-728 ADSSCDYAAGTRE
+728 ADSSCDYSAGTRE

-753 YGYYSG
+753 YGYYFG

-764 ENSLEETAHLQNEAP
+764 ENSLEETAHLENEAP
-779 TVMVTENEGHSFRR
+779 TVIVTENDGHSFRR

-808 SYLTDDR
+808 SYLTDER

-837 EDAEYAVDTSG
+837 EDAELSIDTSG

-860 FSSWFYNLDMTGLA
+860 FSSWYYNIDMTGLA

-884 AFDGIDYSPVVSRT
+884 AFDGIDHSPVVSRT

-904 PPNIFVTTPSS
+904 PPSIFVTTPSS

-929 SQDPYGCP
+929 SQDSYGCP

-957 VTSPVETNTD
+957 VTSPVETNSD
-967 GTWNWEWDFS
+967 GTWDWEWDFS

-998 NGDVDECQPAIL
+998 NEEVDECQPVIL

-1024 VNEPFSGTRI
+1024 VNQPFSGTRI
-1034 SSALD
+1034 SSSLD
-1039 TSLKGVARDFDGG
+1039 TSLTGVARDFDGG

-1072 TSTSEFSEDGEWE
+1072 TSTSEFSEDGIWE

-1106 DGIDYSSWVEVTIV
+1106 DGIDYSSWTEVTIV

-1127 GNNQPEFDSS
+1127 DNNQPEFDSS

-1145 YCDSESNSVNKCTT
+1145 YCDSESNSVDKCTT
-1159 VQIDLKDFFSDADN
+1159 VEIDLKEYFSDADN

-1178 SVYNDTSIGS
+1178 SVYNDTSIDS
-1188 DDRHP
+1188 DDRHA

-1218 DTWTLTNVIFI
+1218 ESWTLNNVIFI

-1242 VTFRV
+1242 VNFIV
-1247 VPLQFT
+1247 VPLQFS
-1253 IQEPDQSWVEEDEMA
+1253 IQEPEQSWVEDDEMA

-1307 RIKGESS
+1307 RIKGDSS
-1314 IPEFTYGGQTTEVSA
+1314 IPKFTYAGQTTEVSA

-1335 TKDPVN
+1335 TPESTN
-1341 WGLMVAVSVL
+1341 WGMIGAVSVL

-1363 GFIGIEFDE
+1363 GFIGIEIDE
-1372 EDGYNEVGDD
+1372 EDEY
-1382 YNKTPVQIPEDY
+1382 KTPVQIPKDY
-1394 GEEEEKSPLE
+1394 GDEEEESSLE
-1404 RYDDHPGWLWDS
+1404 RYDDHPGWLWDAAS
-1416 SSEEWSQ
+1416 DEWVPDPDFQ
-1423 IRIFKDNVD
+1423 E
-1432 SKFY
+1432 

>member
-1 MAREEKLRSLSLTGL
+1 M
-16 FLLSMLLSLA
+16 
-26 LPAGTVSASNETTTG
+26 
-41 TITGTETWAGVHT
+41 
-54 LTGDVTIAPGAK
+54 
-66 LIINPGA
+66 
-73 TIEFPNGTH
+73 
-82 LDVRGSLCAGVSS
+82 
-95 CGASSNANS
+95 
-104 AMRITLRWSE
+104 
-114 PLNSS
+114 
-119 AIGEC
+119 
-124 YGLSSGNQEIWI
+124 SSGNQEIWI

-165 AWGIPQYVSA
+165 AWGIPQYISA

-218 GEFVVGT
+218 GEFVVGA
-225 DESRSIVGAA
+225 DASRSIVGAA

-245 SPFSLSDISLT
+245 SPFALSDISLT
-256 GTDNGCGNRDGGRH
+256 GTNNGCGNRDGGRH

-280 IDNADISSGDFGI
+280 IDNAEISSGDFGI
-293 GLWTSAGSVTN
+293 GLYTSAGSVTN
-304 TLINVNCNGIDLNGK
+304 TQINVNCNGIDLNGK
-319 KAVGGTSF
+319 KSVGGTSF
-327 DFQISDNEITT
+327 DFQITDNEITT
-338 AEGAG
+338 ADGAG
-343 IFASAGALVTL
+343 VFAAAGALVTL
-354 TDNDIS
+354 IENDIG

-439 GTGTCSSETNWGGA
+439 GTGTCSSETNWGGE

-505 KNYDSGYADS
+505 KNYDSGYAES
-515 QQFGSLAYFAGNDWN
+515 QQFGSLAYFSENDWN
-530 QAESVY
+530 QAETVY

-567 EAWPDNQFQGA
+567 EAWPDNEFQGA

-654 SEALVIV
+654 SDALVIV

-681 WIALPSNFHLDFRG
+681 WVALPSNFHLDFRG

-728 ADSSCDYAAGTRE
+728 ADSSCDYSAGTRE

-764 ENSLEETAHLQNEAP
+764 ENSLEETAHLENEAP
-779 TVMVTENEGHSFRR
+779 TVKVTENDGHSFRR
-793 VVNITGSAHDGTLAN
+793 VVNLTGSAHDGTLAN
-808 SYLTDDR
+808 SYLTDER

-848 ADEGEVTRFNRP
+848 ANEGQVTRFNRP
-860 FSSWFYNLDMTGLA
+860 FSSWYYNIDMSGLA

-898 IKLNTQ
+898 VKLNTQ
-904 PPNIFVTTPSS
+904 APSIFVTTPSS

-957 VTSPVETNTD
+957 VTSPVETNPD
-967 GTWNWEWDFS
+967 GTWDWEWDFS

-998 NGDVDECQPAIL
+998 NGDVDECQPVIL

-1024 VNEPFSGTRI
+1024 VNQPISGTRI
-1034 SSALD
+1034 STSLD
-1039 TSLKGVARDFDGG
+1039 TILTGVARDFDGG

-1072 TSTSEFSEDGEWE
+1072 TSTSEFSEDGIWE

-1106 DGIDYSSWVEVTIV
+1106 DGIDYSSWSEISIV

-1145 YCDSESNSVNKCTT
+1145 YCDSESNSVDKCTT
-1159 VQIDLKDFFSDADN
+1159 VEIDLKEYFSDADN

-1178 SVYNDTSIGS
+1178 SVYNDTSIDS
-1188 DDRHP
+1188 DDRYP

-1218 DTWTLTNVIFI
+1218 ESWTLNNVIFI
-1229 ATDAWDSRVNSNP
+1229 ATDAWDSRVNSDP
-1242 VTFRV
+1242 VTFRI

-1253 IQEPDQSWVEEDEMA
+1253 IQEPEQSWVGEDEIA
-1268 IYSGI
+1268 LYSGI

-1307 RIKGESS
+1307 RIKGDSS
-1314 IPEFTYGGQTTEVSA
+1314 VPEFTYAGQTTEVRS

-1335 TKDPVN
+1335 TTDSTN
-1341 WGLMVAVSVL
+1341 WGLIGAVSVL

-1363 GFIGIEFDE
+1363 GFIGIEIDE
-1372 EDGYNEVGDD
+1372 EEDEY
-1382 YNKTPVQIPEDY
+1382 KTPAQIPEDY
-1394 GEEEEKSPLE
+1394 GDEEEESTLE
-1404 RYDDHPGWLWDS
+1404 RYDDHPGWLWDA
-1416 SSEEWSQ
+1416 SSEEWVPDPD
-1423 IRIFKDNVD
+1423 FEG
-1432 SKFY
+1432 

>member
-1 MAREEKLRSLSLTGL
+1 MGRDKKMRSFCLTGL
-16 FLLSMLLSLA
+16 FLFSILLSLA
-26 LPAGTVSASNETTTG
+26 LPAGTVSASNETTSG

-82 LDVRGSLCAGVSS
+82 LDVRGSLCAGVAS
-95 CGASSNANS
+95 CGASSNAGP
-104 AMRITLRWSE
+104 AMRINLRWSE
-114 PLNSS
+114 PVNAS
-119 AIGEC
+119 ATGEC
-124 YGLSSGNQEIWI
+124 YGMSYGNQEIWI
-136 DDPSCSE
+136 ADPSCSE
-143 GVLMRSS
+143 GILMRSS
-150 IDLSETGLR
+150 IDLAETGLR

-165 AWGIPQYVSA
+165 AWGIPQYITA

-212 QPTFNG
+212 QPVFNG
-218 GEFVVGT
+218 GDFAVGIDANT
-225 DESRSIVGAA
+225 GIVGAA

-256 GTDNGCGNRDGGRH
+256 GTNNGCGNRDNGRH
-270 TIWAEDSFIE
+270 TIWAENSFIE
-280 IDNADISSGDFGI
+280 IDNADIQSGDFGI

-304 TLINVNCNGIDLNGK
+304 SMINVNCNGIDLNGK

-327 DFQISDNEITT
+327 NFDISNNEITT
-338 AEGAG
+338 VDGAG
-343 IFASAGALVTL
+343 IFSAAGALVDI
-354 TDNDIS
+354 TDNDIG
-360 GAASGSGIAVYNS
+360 GAASGSGVAVYNS
-373 EAHIHENEIGPI
+373 EAHIHRNEIGPV

-397 DVIAENNSIFDTTLT
+397 DVIAENNSIFETSLT
-412 PVVAGMYSYAIQ
+412 PVVAGMYSYSIQ

-439 GTGTCSSETNWGGA
+439 GSGTCSSDTNWGGQ
-453 FSCPVLHAYVTGV
+453 FSCPVLHAYLTGV
-466 TMYDNIITAG
+466 TMYDNIITAS

-515 QQFGSLAYFAGNDWN
+515 QQYGSLAYFSENDWN

-550 PSPPSGEFPVRL
+550 PSPPSGEYPVKL

-613 ADLTNLDLSKVKI
+613 ADLTNLDLSKVQI

-654 SEALVIV
+654 SDALVIV
-661 EDALG
+661 EDAVG
-666 NDLYRVNT
+666 NDLYRVNS

-723 LTIDT
+723 LIIDT
-728 ADSSCDYAAGTRE
+728 DDPSCDYNAGTRE

-759 QFTLE
+759 EFTLE
-764 ENSLEETAHLQNEAP
+764 ENSLQETAHLENQAP
-779 TVMVTENEGHSFRR
+779 TVIVTQEDGHSFRR
-793 VVNITGSAHDGTLAN
+793 IVNITGSAHDGTLAN
-808 SYLTDDR
+808 SYPTDER

-823 VHAVQVRNPFTGSW
+823 VHEVQVRNPFTGSW
-837 EDAEYAVDTSG
+837 ESAEYAIDTSG
-848 ADEGEVTRFNRP
+848 VDEGKVTRFNRP
-860 FSSWFYNLDMTGLA
+860 FSSWYYSIDMTGLA

-884 AFDGIDYSPVVSRT
+884 AFDGIDYSTVISRT
-898 IKLNTQ
+898 VKLNTQ
-904 PPNIFVTTPSS
+904 PPTVFVSSPSS

-929 SQDPYGCP
+929 AQDPYGCP
-937 DNCNTDIGLVYM
+937 DDCNSDIGLVFM
-949 QISGPNYQ
+949 DISGPNYQ
-957 VTSPVETNTD
+957 VTSPVQTNED
-967 GTWNWEWDFS
+967 GTWDWEWDFS

-998 NGDVDECQPAIL
+998 IGEVDECQPVTL

-1024 VNEPFSGTRI
+1024 VNQPVSGTRV
-1034 SSALD
+1034 SSSED
-1039 TSLKGVARDFDGG
+1039 TLLSGVARDFDGG

-1063 SNDYVSVFE
+1063 SNDYVTVHE
-1072 TSTSEFSEDGEWE
+1072 TSTGEFSEEGEWE
-1085 IEWDTT
+1085 INWDTT
-1091 QLRHDAEYLLRFRSY
+1091 QLRHDAEYQLRFRSY
-1106 DGIDYSSWVEVTIV
+1106 DGIDYSSWVDLIIT
-1120 ADNPPNA
+1120 ADNPPDI
-1127 GNNQPEFDSS
+1127 GNNQPEFDQAD
-1137 GWQSEITL
+1137 WQSEIIL
-1145 YCDSESNSVNKCTT
+1145 YCDTESISVDKCTT
-1159 VQIDLKDFFSDADN
+1159 VEIDLNEYFSDIDN
-1173 DIQFI
+1173 DIQFM
-1178 SVYNDTSIGS
+1178 SVYNDPSIAS
-1188 DDRHP
+1188 DDIFP
-1193 LVVGVGTDGI
+1193 LVVGVGTDGV
-1203 ARYDPADMLFFDDDM
+1203 ARYDPADMLFYEEDM
-1218 DTWTLTNVIFI
+1218 DAWTLNNVIFI
-1229 ATDAWDSRVNSNP
+1229 ATDSWDSKANSLP

-1247 VPLQFT
+1247 VPLEFT
-1253 IQEPDQSWVEEDEMA
+1253 IQEPNQTWVDLDGIA

-1278 QVSVLIGGNPVNNTI
+1278 QVSVSIGGNPVNTT
-1293 VSEDGT
+1293 VVQEDGT
-1299 WELGIPAS
+1299 WELGVPAS

-1314 IPEFTYGGQTTEVSA
+1314 IPEFSYAGQNTEVTP

-1335 TKDPVN
+1335 TADSTN
-1341 WGLMVAVSVL
+1341 MALILGMAGLIIVALVVL
-1351 AILSL
+1351 AFFS
-1356 AALAYFT
+1356 
-1363 GFIGIEFDE
+1363 GFIGIEIEEDE
-1372 EDGYNEVGDD
+1372 EP
-1382 YNKTPVQIPEDY
+1382 KQHAQIPEE
-1394 GEEEEKSPLE
+1394 GEWWSGESNENTDEERGLE

-1416 SSEEWSQ
+1416 DSEEWVPDPD
-1423 IRIFKDNVD
+1423 FHE
-1432 SKFY
+1432 